1 MKFINAKFFYKKDEL
16 INDSQYS
23 YWWILMGELLTFG
36 SSIGYNNTHVDEQT
50 WNSLKAAR
58 TSYKI
63 ISSSEV
69 NLQNAYVCGMA
80 KATSIPSVDEGQEEN
95 KGTVILN
102 VGGAGSNSIIPFTV
116 GQGMSD
122 VGHNAD
128 SLWLIA
134 LPKIEDDDILGLF
147 PFEID
152 STVPGSE
159 TQRYI
164 GPQNP
169 NLDLSDPKK
178 CIPLIGYNVSS
189 EGVVNNIKYSGFT
202 VGNSVVTLSGLIT
215 LSNNN

>member
-16 INDSQYS
+16 IDDSKYS

-36 SSIGYNNTHVDEQT
+36 SNIGYNNKYVNEQT
-50 WNSLKAAR
+50 WNSLKNAR
-58 TSYKI
+58 ISYEIKG
-63 ISSSEV
+63 SSEV
-69 NLQNAYVCGMA
+69 SLKNAYVCGMA
-80 KATSIPSVDEGQEEN
+80 KATPIPSVEEGQKEN

-122 VGHNAD
+122 VGHKAD

-134 LPKIEDDDILGLF
+134 LPKINDDTILDLF
-147 PFEID
+147 PFELD

-159 TQRYI
+159 IQRYT
-164 GPQNP
+164 GPRNS
-169 NLDLSDPKK
+169 NLDLSDKQK
-178 CIPLIGYNVSS
+178 CIPLIGYDVSS

-202 VGNSVVTLSGLIT
+202 VGSSVVTLSGLI
-215 LSNNN
+215 S

>member
-16 INDSQYS
+16 IDDSKYS

-36 SSIGYNNTHVDEQT
+36 SNIGYNNNYVDEQT
-50 WNSLKAAR
+50 WNSLKNAR
-58 TSYKI
+58 ISYEIKG
-63 ISSSEV
+63 SSEV
-69 NLQNAYVCGMA
+69 SLKNAYVCGMA
-80 KATSIPSVDEGQEEN
+80 KATPIPSVEEGQEEN

-116 GQGMSD
+116 GQGMSE
-122 VGHNAD
+122 VGHKAD

-134 LPKIEDDDILGLF
+134 LPKINDDTILDLF
-147 PFEID
+147 PFELD

-159 TQRYI
+159 IQRYT

-169 NLDLSDPKK
+169 NLDLSDKQK
-178 CIPLIGYNVSS
+178 CIPLIGYDVSS

-202 VGNSVVTLSGLIT
+202 VGSSVVTLSGLI
-215 LSNNN
+215 S

>member
-16 INDSQYS
+16 INDSKYS

-36 SSIGYNNTHVDEQT
+36 SSIGYNDTYVNEQT
-50 WNSLKAAR
+50 WNNLKAAK
-58 TSYKI
+58 TSYTIKG
-63 ISSSEV
+63 SSKV
-69 NLQNAYVCGMA
+69 DLNNAYVCGMA
-80 KATSIPSVDEGQEEN
+80 KATQIPSIDEGQGDEN

-102 VGGAGSNSIIPFTV
+102 VGGAGSTSIIPFTV

-159 TQRYI
+159 TQKYTGLR
-164 GPQNP
+164 NT
-169 NLDLSDPKK
+169 NLDLSNPGK

-189 EGVVNNIKYSGFT
+189 EGAVNNIKYSGFT
-202 VGNSVVTLSGLIT
+202 VGNSVVTLSGLV
-215 LSNNN
+215 S

>member
-1 MKFINAKFFYKKDEL
+1 
-16 INDSQYS
+16 
-23 YWWILMGELLTFG
+23 MGELLTFG
-36 SSIGYNNTHVDEQT
+36 SSIGYNNTYVNEQT

-63 ISSSEV
+63 ISSSKV
-69 NLQNAYVCGMA
+69 NLNNAYVCGMA
-80 KATSIPSVDEGQEEN
+80 KATQIPSVDEGQGDEN
-95 KGTVILN
+95 EGTVILN
-102 VGGAGSNSIIPFTV
+102 VGGAGSTSIIPFTV

-152 STVPGSE
+152 PTVPGSE
-159 TQRYI
+159 TQKYTGLR
-164 GPQNP
+164 NTK
-169 NLDLSDPKK
+169 LDLSDPEK

-189 EGVVNNIKYSGFT
+189 GGAVNNIKYSGFT
-202 VGNSVVTLSGLIT
+202 VGNSVVTLSGLV
-215 LSNNN
+215 S

>member
-36 SSIGYNNTHVDEQT
+36 NRIGYNSNYVNEQT
-50 WNSLKAAR
+50 WNNLKNAQ
-58 TSYKI
+58 TSYEIKG
-63 ISSSEV
+63 SSEV
-69 NLQNAYVCGMA
+69 NLKNAYVCGMA
-80 KATSIPSVDEGQEEN
+80 KATPIPSVDEGQGDAD

-134 LPKIEDDDILGLF
+134 LPKIEDDKILELF
-147 PFEID
+147 PFELD

-159 TQRYI
+159 TQIYT
-164 GPQNP
+164 GPRNP
-169 NLDLSDPKK
+169 NLNLSDTKK
-178 CIPLIGYNVSS
+178 CIPLIGYSVSS
-189 EGVVNNIKYSGFT
+189 EGAVNNIKYSGFT
-202 VGNSVVTLSGLIT
+202 VGSSVVTLSGLIG
-215 LSNNN
+215 